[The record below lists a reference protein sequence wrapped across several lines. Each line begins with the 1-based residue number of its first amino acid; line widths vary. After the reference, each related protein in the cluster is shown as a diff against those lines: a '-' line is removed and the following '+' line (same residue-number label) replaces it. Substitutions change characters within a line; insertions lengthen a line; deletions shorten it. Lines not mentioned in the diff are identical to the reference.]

1 MRVIAGS
8 ARSIILKTRKGSDTR
23 PTTDKIK
30 ETLFNMIS
38 FDIGDAFVLDLFA
51 GSGALGIE
59 ALSRGACE
67 VVFIEKDREAISCIK
82 ENLKKTRLD
91 DKAVVLAAD
100 VLRALEN
107 LSVEKAFDIVFMDP
121 PYNKNLEEKVLK
133 ILEKTS
139 YIDDNTMIII
149 ELSKETELNL
159 DENIWSCIKTKLYKS
174 NKHIFIKRGI

>member
-8 ARSIILKTRKGSDTR
+8 ARSIILKTKKGSDTR

-59 ALSRGACE
+59 ALSRGAYKA
-67 VVFIEKDREAISCIK
+67 VFIEKDREALFCIK

-91 DKAVVLAAD
+91 DKALVIAKD
-100 VLRALEN
+100 VLKSLED
-107 LSVEKAFDIVFMDP
+107 LSVERAFDIVFIDP
-121 PYNKNLEEKVLK
+121 PYNKELETKVLK
-133 ILEKTS
+133 ILEKSS
-139 YIDDNTMIII
+139 YIDDNTMIIV
-149 ELSKETELNL
+149 ELSKETEPRF
-159 DENIWSCIKTKLYKS
+159 DEKVWECIKTKLYKS

>member
-8 ARSIILKTRKGSDTR
+8 ARSILLKTKKGSDTR

-38 FDIGDAFVLDLFA
+38 FDIGAALVLDLFA

-59 ALSRGACE
+59 ALSRGAYKA
-67 VVFIEKDREAISCIK
+67 VFIEKDREALFCIK

-91 DKAVVLAAD
+91 DKALVIAKD
-100 VLRALEN
+100 VLKALED
-107 LSVEKAFDIVFMDP
+107 LSVERAFDIVFIDP
-121 PYNKNLEEKVLK
+121 PYNKGLEIKVLK
-133 ILEKTS
+133 ILEKSS
-139 YIDDNTMIII
+139 YIDDNTMIIV
-149 ELSKETELNL
+149 ELSKETELRL
-159 DENIWSCIKTKLYKS
+159 DEKVWKCIKTKLYKS